1 MLTARDKGQGEF
13 GMLSSV
19 SRPTGDLA
27 ALIATIESSP
37 IATGQE
43 AAAALAFVRHG
54 VITGEGP
61 TTSGRVHFSRSLD
74 AHDTDWCTRILTA
87 KGINETAVSREEA
100 IALFQIDEAA
110 AERSD
115 NGRFDDLFAKAILH
129 HAASVSGLAVP
140 SREVALSPD
149 TAIESWAPSRS
160 SDVNVEVLEWIAA
173 QMRGRR
179 RTSRT
184 LMTIVAAL
192 LGAAMP
198 LASSLERIAD
208 LAI

>member
-1 MLTARDKGQGEF
+1 MLSARKDTGVLE
-13 GMLSSV
+13 MTSSV

-27 ALIATIESSP
+27 ALIATIETSP
-37 IATGQE
+37 IATD
-43 AAAALAFVRHG
+43 AAAALAIVRDG

-61 TTSGRVHFSRSLD
+61 TTAGRVHFSRALD
-74 AHDTDWCTRILTA
+74 AYDADWCARILMA
-87 KGINETAVSREEA
+87 QGINETAVSREEA
-100 IALFQIDEAA
+100 MTLFQIDEAA

-129 HAASVSGLAVP
+129 HAASASGLSVP
-140 SREVALSPD
+140 SRAVALSPD

-160 SDVNVEVLEWIAA
+160 TDVDAEVLEWIAA

-179 RTSRT
+179 RTNRT

-198 LASSLERIAD
+198 LAQSLERITD

>member
-1 MLTARDKGQGEF
+1 MLTARDKRQGEF
-13 GMLSSV
+13 EMLSSV
-19 SRPTGDLA
+19 RRPTGDLA
-27 ALIATIESSP
+27 ALVATIESSP

-43 AAAALAFVRHG
+43 AAAALAFVRDG

-74 AHDTDWCTRILTA
+74 AHDADWCARILTA
-87 KGINETAVSREEA
+87 RGINETAVSREEA
-100 IALFQIDEAA
+100 MALFQIDEAA

-129 HAASVSGLAVP
+129 HAASASGMAVP

-149 TAIESWAPSRS
+149 TAIETWAPSRS
-160 SDVNVEVLEWIAA
+160 TDVNAEVLEWIAA

-184 LMTIVAAL
+184 LMTIIAAL
-192 LGAAMP
+192 VGAAVP
-198 LASSLERIAD
+198 LASSLERVAD

>member
-1 MLTARDKGQGEF
+1 MLSARDKRQGEF
-13 GMLSSV
+13 EMLSSV
-19 SRPTGDLA
+19 RRPTGDLA
-27 ALIATIESSP
+27 ALVATIESSP

-43 AAAALAFVRHG
+43 AAAALAFVRDG

-74 AHDTDWCTRILTA
+74 AHDADWCARILTA
-87 KGINETAVSREEA
+87 RGINETAVSREEA
-100 IALFQIDEAA
+100 MALFQIDEAA

-129 HAASVSGLAVP
+129 HAASVSGLRVP

-160 SDVNVEVLEWIAA
+160 TDVNAEVLEWIAA

-184 LMTIVAAL
+184 LMTIIAAL
-192 LGAAMP
+192 VGAAVP
-198 LASSLERIAD
+198 LASSLERVAD

>member
-1 MLTARDKGQGEF
+1 
-13 GMLSSV
+13 MLSNV
-19 SRPTGDLA
+19 NRPTGDLA

-37 IATGQE
+37 IATGTD
-43 AAAALAFVRHG
+43 AAAALAIVRDG

-61 TTSGRVHFSRSLD
+61 TTTGRVHFSRSLD
-74 AHDTDWCTRILTA
+74 AHDADWCARILTA
-87 KGINETAVSREEA
+87 RGINETAVSREEA
-100 IALFQIDEAA
+100 QALFQINEAA

-129 HAASVSGLAVP
+129 HAASASGLSVP
-140 SREVALSPD
+140 SREVALSPN
-149 TAIESWAPSRS
+149 TAIESWAPNRS
-160 SDVNVEVLEWIAA
+160 VDVNAEVLEWIAA
-173 QMRGRR
+173 QMRGKR
-179 RTSRT
+179 RTNRT

-198 LASSLERIAD
+198 LAHSLERVAD

>member
-1 MLTARDKGQGEF
+1 
-13 GMLSSV
+13 MLSSV
-19 SRPTGDLA
+19 SRRTGDLA

-37 IATGQE
+37 IATGAD
-43 AAAALAFVRHG
+43 AAAALAIVRDG

-74 AHDTDWCTRILTA
+74 AHDADWCARILTA
-87 KGINETAVSREEA
+87 RAINETAVSREEA
-100 IALFQIDEAA
+100 VALFQIDEAA

-115 NGRFDDLFAKAILH
+115 NGRFDDLFAKAIVH
-129 HAASVSGLAVP
+129 HAASASGLAVP
-140 SREVALSPD
+140 SRAVALSPD
-149 TAIESWAPSRS
+149 IAIESWAPSRS
-160 SDVNVEVLEWIAA
+160 SDVNAEVLEWIAA
-173 QMRGRR
+173 QMRGKR
-179 RTSRT
+179 RTNRT

-198 LASSLERIAD
+198 LAHSLERVTD